1 MAFVGLQAGVSSS
14 RGKLSVCAG
23 APKSA
28 FVAAGRSVWQE
39 QQRDDDV
46 ARRKRSNVVMMAASA
61 PAGDPGEEKE
71 KTFSQRA
78 ALLGYILCWY
88 GANIMFNIV
97 NKKLL
102 KAFPLFTTVTMF
114 QLGMGALTAIVL
126 WATGVS
132 KRHRATNAELRSIY
146 PLAIAHLLGNI
157 FTNLSL
163 RQMAVS
169 FTHTIKAAEPFF
181 SVILAK
187 IFLPGTAFHPAVYAS
202 LLPIVA
208 GVTLASAN
216 EVSFNWI
223 GFVTAMCSNISF
235 QSRNVLSKKCMSD
248 VKMDNL
254 NLFGYISI
262 LSCLTVMPFALLLD
276 FSSYA
281 VVTSSALD
289 LGYTARSLLSTLCL
303 SGFLHFLYNQFSY
316 VVLQRVNPVTHAVG
330 NTMKRVAV
338 ISSSIVVFKNEVS
351 LLNKVGTGIAIL
363 GVAIYSQVKRLK
375 PKKKST

>member
-1 MAFVGLQAGVSSS
+1 
-14 RGKLSVCAG
+14 
-23 APKSA
+23 
-28 FVAAGRSVWQE
+28 
-39 QQRDDDV
+39 
-46 ARRKRSNVVMMAASA
+46 MAASA
-61 PAGDPGEEKE
+61 PAGDPGEEE
-71 KTFSQRA
+71 KTFGQRA
-78 ALLGYILCWY
+78 ALLMYILCWY

-114 QLGMGALTAIVL
+114 QLGMGAVTAVVL
-126 WATGVS
+126 WATGIS

-181 SVILAK
+181 SVALAK
-187 IFLPGTAFHPAVYAS
+187 IFLPGSAFHPAVYAS

-216 EVSFNWI
+216 EVSFNWV
-223 GFVTAMCSNISF
+223 GFITAMCSNVSF
-235 QSRNVLSKKCMSD
+235 QSRNVLSKKCMAD

-276 FSSYA
+276 APHYA

-289 LGYTARSLLSTLCL
+289 LGYTSRSLLYTLSL

-338 ISSSIVVFKNEVS
+338 IASSIIVFKNEVS
-351 LLNKVGTGIAIL
+351 PLNKIGTGIAIL
-363 GVAIYSQVKRLK
+363 GVALYSQVKRLK
-375 PKKKST
+375 PAKKST